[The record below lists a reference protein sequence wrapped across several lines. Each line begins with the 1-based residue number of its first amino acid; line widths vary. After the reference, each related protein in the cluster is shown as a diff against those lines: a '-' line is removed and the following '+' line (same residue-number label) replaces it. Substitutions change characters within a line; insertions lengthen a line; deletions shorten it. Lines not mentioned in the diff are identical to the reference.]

1 MAEISLQIDV
11 QSLMKSSPG
20 LQVLSADEFGKIF
33 EAVLKLPLEKQRR
46 ISEILQNEQ
55 TELKSIRTEY
65 DQKRAELL
73 QEYIENVKVQEKT
86 MIRDFQKELESV
98 ETVKED
104 KILDQLLDKI
114 NKL

>member
-1 MAEISLQIDV
+1 MAEASVQIDV

-20 LQVLSADEFGKIF
+20 LQVLPAEEFQKIA
-33 EAVLKLPLEKQRR
+33 EAVSKLPTEKQQQ

-73 QEYIENVKVQEKT
+73 QEYVENVKVQEKT
-86 MIRDFQKELESV
+86 MIRDFQKELEGV
-98 ETVKED
+98 EKVKEG